1 MKFLADMGISPVTV
15 NFLRD
20 QGYEAI
26 HLDQEGLGRM
36 ADSQIL
42 AKAHAEGFVVLTHD
56 LDFTDLMAA
65 GGAFSPSVIIFRLH
79 NMRPESVSRNLQKIL
94 DRFKDDL
101 ENGVIITVR
110 EGNIRIRDLPIAK
123 TR

>member
-1 MKFLADMGISPVTV
+1 MKFLADMGISPVIV
-15 NFLRD
+15 NFLHD
-20 QGYEAI
+20 IGYEAI

-42 AKAHAEGFVVLTHD
+42 AKARAEGFIVLTHD

-65 GGAFSPSVIIFRLH
+65 GGAHSPSVIIFRLR
-79 NMRPESVSRNLQKIL
+79 NMRPESVSLNLQKIL
-94 DRFKDDL
+94 DRFKSDL

-110 EGNIRIRDLPIAK
+110 EGNIRVRDLPISIK
-123 TR
+123 